1 VGLDLPVTR
10 RATKLIPEY
19 EVCGP
24 NLRSVSFFSSF
35 SVGVHNFFSN
45 WQHQGDISVQKINKK
60 SVRKDQKKFKK
71 STLAQHS
78 CNGIDCPVASIR
90 R

>member
-1 VGLDLPVTR
+1 MMMEVVVVVKRWRWVKGLDLPVTR

-35 SVGVHNFFSN
+35 SVGVHNFFPTGN
-45 WQHQGDISVQKINKK
+45 VWVTFL
-60 SVRKDQKKFKK
+60 FKK
-71 STLAQHS
+71 
-78 CNGIDCPVASIR
+78 
-90 R
+90 